1 MAKTSFGPAEELQLP
16 EQFPDF
22 SSVSYW
28 EARYSADP
36 KAAYDWLVPYSSL
49 RSILLPRIQTRAEAE
64 ILILGCGN
72 SRLGEELYKDG
83 FRNITNL
90 DFSPTVIDQMSARY
104 SVYSEMDFMPADV
117 CDPYDDTEV
126 YDIIIDKATLDCVL
140 TGENSFQRAGQ
151 LLQNA
156 CLGLKEGGVY
166 CLVSHGMP
174 DTRVGYLKG
183 KALRWSIEHTKIAKT
198 RLEQFTGLEASQ
210 SHYVYICTKYAE
222 I

>member
-1 MAKTSFGPAEELQLP
+1 MAKGSFGISEELELP

-22 SSVSYW
+22 SSVGYW
-28 EARYSADP
+28 EARYAADP
-36 KAAYDWLVPYSSL
+36 KAAYDWLLPYSSL
-49 RSILLPRIQTRAEAE
+49 RSILVPRIQARSDAE

-83 FRNITNL
+83 FHNITNL
-90 DFSPTVIDQMSARY
+90 DFSPTVIGQMSARY
-104 SVYSEMDFMPADV
+104 SSYSEMDFLTADV
-117 CDPYDDTEV
+117 CAPYDAEV
-126 YDIIIDKATLDCVL
+126 YDLIIDKATLDCVL

-174 DTRVGYLKG
+174 DTRVGYLKA
-183 KALRWSIEHTKIAKT
+183 KTLRWSIEHTKLPKM
-198 RLEQFTGLEASQ
+198 RLEQFVALEASQ
-210 SHYVYICTKYAE
+210 SHYVYICTKFADL
-222 I
+222 